1 MPKRVFLVDTRAL
14 EHPKPLEI
22 MLSLLPHCAGEKP
35 SSKDALESTSENILC
50 MIHRLEPRL
59 LYDILHAQGLAYHTQ
74 ISSAQIAQNILQ
86 ARNIGEYQT
95 QIAYPLDS
103 QKCAS
108 GYDENSQEVFLEVFL
123 IFIAMPLVLESFLRD
138 FARQSN
144 LNLKG

>member
-1 MPKRVFLVDTRAL
+1 MLKRVFLIDTRAL

-22 MLSLLPHCAGEKP
+22 MLSLLPHCAGGG
-35 SSKDALESTSENILC
+35 SSDEALESTSENVLC

-74 ISSAQIAQNILQ
+74 NASAQIAQNILQ

-108 GYDENSQEVFLEVFL
+108 EYDENSQEVFLEVFL
-123 IFIAMPLVLESFLRD
+123 IFIAMPLALESFLRENQNFFKD
-138 FARQSN
+138 
-144 LNLKG
+144 